1 MKNIMILES
10 GERSVEVRLE
20 GETVWLNLQQLDELF
35 DRDKFVVSR
44 HLRNIHA
51 TEELACEATVAK
63 NATVQIEGSHE
74 VQRAIEYYSSGAS
87 SICCAISP
95 CSAPLL
101 ERTGGGGLVK
111 IIAAATEAGLIKP
124 DESVGKSRKFARYL
138 PFWA

>member
-1 MKNIMILES
+1 M
-10 GERSVEVRLE
+10 RS
-20 GETVWLNLQQLDELF
+20 
-35 DRDKFVVSR
+35 
-44 HLRNIHA
+44 
-51 TEELACEATVAK
+51 
-63 NATVQIEGSHE
+63 
-74 VQRAIEYYSSGAS
+74 SSAS

-101 ERTGGGGLVK
+101 ERTGGDGLVK